1 MNTRISL
8 ALGVVV
14 GFGLGAVSIQTLHAQ
29 AQSKP
34 PVYLISEI
42 DVTNPDAYG
51 KEFAPKAQA
60 TVKGSGARFVVIGGT
75 AGAGAKPV
83 TAIAGTPPKRVTI
96 QAWESLEAL
105 NKWYHGADYQAAL
118 KIGQQY
124 ATFRRYAV
132 EGQ

>member
-1 MNTRISL
+1 MNTRISV

-14 GFGLGAVSIQTLHAQ
+14 GFGLGAVSIHTLHAQ

-60 TVKGSGARFVVIGGT
+60 TVRGSGARFLLIGGA

-96 QAWESLEAL
+96 QVWESLEAL

-118 KIGQQY
+118 KIGEKY